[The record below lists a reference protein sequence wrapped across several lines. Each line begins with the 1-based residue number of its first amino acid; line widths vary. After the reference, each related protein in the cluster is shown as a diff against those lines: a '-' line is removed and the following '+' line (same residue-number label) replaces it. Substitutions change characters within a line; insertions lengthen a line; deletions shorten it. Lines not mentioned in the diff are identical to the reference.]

1 MVNVYK
7 TLFDKRENKLN
18 YYRGKDC
25 AENLC
30 KKLKESAMEKIN
42 YAEKEMIPLTH
53 EENDTHFIL
62 EQLAKELKGELNC
75 IGDNMRISL
84 FQSQLK
90 KKLIMMMVM
99 MVKKRKQL
107 HTN

>member
-1 MVNVYK
+1 
-7 TLFDKRENKLN
+7 
-18 YYRGKDC
+18 
-25 AENLC
+25 
-30 KKLKESAMEKIN
+30 MEKIN
-42 YAEKEMIPLTH
+42 YAEKEMRPLTH